1 MNFQQTVKQG
11 SDEKISSNDGTL
23 IVNQTTAEIIIR
35 DKSTYL
41 PRVII
46 SSNGFTYYDEDGK
59 SRIYIGSDPRDG
71 HIVEAISKKGIDVL
85 NELGIE
91 R

>member
-11 SDEKISSNDGTL
+11 GDEKISSNDGTL

-71 HIVEAISKKGIDVL
+71 HIIQATTIRGMDVL
-85 NELGIE
+85 TELGIE

>member
-46 SSNGFTYYDEDGK
+46 SSNGFIYYDEDGK
-59 SRIYIGSDPRDG
+59 PRIYVGSDPKDG
-71 HIVEAISKKGIDVL
+71 HIIEAISTNGKDVL